1 MSSKGRG
8 SFLSLLEQTALST
21 ESSSDALSGK
31 SAKDS
36 GLGSNSPL
44 SLGEYR
50 RLGRGKLIDELASS
64 CSNLSLGGRGRSK
77 FLEDTQSLTGS
88 LSVAGG
94 GGSSGGEGSSGGG
107 GGSGRGRALL
117 FQKLQQ
123 FETTGITTTS
133 EEVELPDVQS
143 HATTVT
149 SEDKDTAETMRET
162 DGSTFFKS
170 VKNTHGSK
178 GHPVRLACNYIRL
191 HSDPDKGVF
200 VYEVRFTP
208 NVDSTNLRMRYL
220 NEHRDK
226 FGGVKTFDGV
236 TLYLPILL
244 PNKLTTYVSKSA
256 ADNSEIEIRVMFKR
270 RETLK
275 NCIHLYNVLFD
286 RVMKTLHYV
295 RFDRKQF
302 DPTSP
307 KIIPQQKLEVWP
319 GYVTAV
325 DEYEGGLMLCCD
337 VSHRLLCQ
345 KTVLD
350 MMIDIHRSNP
360 NGFQEAVKKSLLGS
374 VVITRYN
381 NRTYRIDDI
390 CFDKN
395 PLSTF
400 PTKDGNISYFDY
412 YVKHHNI
419 NIRDKQQPLLLSI
432 KKQRHANSDQSEDIV
447 FCLVPEICFLTGL
460 RDEMRSDFRLMR
472 EIATFTRI
480 SPNQRLQALE
490 KFYTNINKSPE
501 ATQILKDWGLSLTQS
516 YETVNGRL
524 FEEEKI
530 YFAQK
535 SFGAGAN
542 ADFSKYATSNELL
555 DVVNITNWVIL
566 HCKNDDRVVQSFLD
580 HVEKCTRAFGM
591 KVLKPKVVVLPNDRV
606 DSFVNGLR
614 ENIKKETQ
622 IVVCISPTNR
632 EDRYS
637 AIKKICCA
645 EMPVPSQVI
654 NARTL
659 SNDAKNRSIVQK
671 IILQMNC
678 KLGGSLWSVKIPFR
692 KVMIC
697 GIDSYHDA
705 AQKGNSVAAFVASLN
720 ETYSRWYSKAVIQT
734 KREEIV
740 SGLCSSFI
748 SALSAYHKE
757 NGVYPDNV
765 IIYRDGVGDGQ
776 LSLCENYEIPQFEQ
790 ASMKLLKQ
798 PIKITF
804 IVTQKRINTRYF
816 TANGNIQNPPPGTV
830 VDMNIT
836 RSNYYDFFLVS
847 QAVRQ
852 GTVSPTHYVVLRDD
866 AAYSPDI
873 LQRLSYKLC
882 FMYYNWPGTI
892 RIPACCQY
900 AHKMAYLVGQNI
912 RRAPAEELSNKLF
925 YL

>member
-1 MSSKGRG
+1 MAAKGRG
-8 SFLSLLEQTALST
+8 NFLALLEQSVST
-21 ESSSDALSGK
+21 ESSSEAPST
-31 SAKDS
+31 KDS
-36 GLGSNSPL
+36 GLGSRSPV

-50 RLGRGKLIDELASS
+50 RLGRGKLIDDLTSS
-64 CSNLSLGGRGRSK
+64 CSNLSLGGRGRSNLK
-77 FLEDTQSLTGS
+77 FLEDSQSLT
-88 LSVAGG
+88 
-94 GGSSGGEGSSGGG
+94 GSSGGG
-107 GGSGRGRALL
+107 GRGRAMF

-123 FETTGITTTS
+123 FETTTITTTS
-133 EEVELPDVQS
+133 EEVEPEVTESQS
-143 HATTVT
+143 HATT
-149 SEDKDTAETMRET
+149 SEDKIEIKDE
-162 DGSTFFKS
+162 GSTFFKT
-170 VKNTHGSK
+170 VKSSHGSK
-178 GHPVRLACNYIRL
+178 GNPIKLACNYIRL
-191 HSDPDKGVF
+191 HSDPGKGVY

-208 NVDSTNLRMRYL
+208 NVDSTSLRMKYL

-244 PNKLTTYVSKSA
+244 PNKLTTFVSTNKM
-256 ADNSEIEIRVMFKR
+256 DNSEIEIRVMFKR
-270 RETLK
+270 KETLK

-325 DEYEGGLMLCCD
+325 DEYDDGLMLCCD

-350 MMIDIHRSNP
+350 MLVEIHRSNP
-360 NGFQEAVKKSLLGS
+360 SCFQEAAKKSLLGS

-395 PLSTF
+395 PMSTF
-400 PTKDGNISYFDY
+400 PTKDGDISYYDY

-419 NIRDKQQPLLLSI
+419 SIRDKQQPLLISI
-432 KKQRHANSDQSEDIV
+432 KKQRQANNDQAEDIV

-460 RDEMRSDFRLMR
+460 RDDMRSDFRLMR
-472 EIATFTRI
+472 EIATFTRV

-490 KFYTNINKSPE
+490 KFYTNINNSPE
-501 ATQILKDWGLSLTQS
+501 AKQILKDWGLSLKQS
-516 YETVNGRL
+516 YEIVTGRQ

-530 YFAQK
+530 YFSQK
-535 SFGAGAN
+535 VFGAGPN
-542 ADFSKYATSNELL
+542 ADFSKYATSNDLL
-555 DVVNITNWVIL
+555 DVVHLHTWVLL
-566 HCKNDDRVVQSFLD
+566 HCKNDGKTAQSFLD

-591 KVLKPKVVVLPNDRV
+591 KVQKPKVVVLPSDRV
-606 DSFVNGLR
+606 DAFVNALR

-632 EDRYS
+632 EDRYN

-645 EMPVPSQVI
+645 EMPVPSQVV
-654 NARTL
+654 NSRTL
-659 SNDAKNRSIVQK
+659 ANDAKNRSIVQK
-671 IILQMNC
+671 IMLQMNC

-692 KVMIC
+692 SVMIC
-697 GIDSYHDA
+697 GIDSYHDP
-705 AQKGNSVAAFVASLN
+705 AQKGNSVAAFVGSLN
-720 ETYSRWYSKAVIQT
+720 DSYTKWFSKAVMQT

-740 SGLCSSFI
+740 GGLCSSFI
-748 SALSAYHKE
+748 AALKAYQIE
-757 NGVYPDNV
+757 NQRFPDSV

-776 LSLCENYEIPQFEQ
+776 LSLCESYEIPQFEK
-790 ASMKLLKQ
+790 ASLDILKH

-816 TANGNIQNPPPGTV
+816 SGNGSNINNPPPGTV
-830 VDMNIT
+830 IDTTIT
-836 RSNYYDFFLVS
+836 RANYYDFFLVS

-866 AAYSPDI
+866 SAYSPDI

-912 RRAPAEELSNKLF
+912 KRAPADELSNMLF